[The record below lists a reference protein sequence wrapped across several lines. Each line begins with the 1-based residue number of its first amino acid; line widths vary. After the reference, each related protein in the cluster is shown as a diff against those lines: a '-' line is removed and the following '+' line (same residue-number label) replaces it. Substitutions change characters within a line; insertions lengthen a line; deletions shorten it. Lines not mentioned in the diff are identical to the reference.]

1 MLNRKIT
8 VLHISPSY
16 KPAYCYGGPTRSIAR
31 LCEASNVRSAE
42 IEALV
47 FTTTANGNRELDFKS
62 GAKQNIDGVEVYY
75 YYRLSKDHTHFSP
88 ALLFALHR
96 FLRSVRQNKRQLI
109 IHIHSWWN
117 LVAMLSAAVALC
129 HRMPIVI
136 SPRGMITPYTLSFR
150 HKVAKYLV
158 HFIFGRLLLQTA
170 HLHATTAL
178 EAKNLRQYLPTPNIS
193 IIPNLLTFETGQN
206 RCHCLS
212 KPNNSAASAIQEV
225 VNLKQNEQQ
234 LRLIFLSRI
243 DPKKGLEVLFEALAI
258 TTFPWTLTIA
268 GTGKAAYLRHLKQ
281 RSGSLKISSRISW
294 IGQVEDVDKFELLNR
309 HDLLP
314 LTSSNENFGNVV
326 LEALIAG
333 TSVMLSDQVGLANYI
348 QETDLGWVC
357 KAEPKEIASMLSLIN
372 LDQGKRSRI
381 RCIGPQQIRI
391 DFNTADIM
399 ENYLSLYKKV
409 LSTMNEN

>member
-1 MLNRKIT
+1 MLNKRIT
-8 VLHISPSY
+8 VLHITPSY
-16 KPAYCYGGPTRSIAR
+16 KPAYCYGGPTRSIAM
-31 LCEASNVRSAE
+31 LCEAANVPSAK

-62 GAKQNIDGVEVYY
+62 GVKQNVDGVDVYY
-75 YYRLSKDHTHFSP
+75 YSRLSKDHTHFSP

-96 FLRSVRQNKRQLI
+96 FLQSVRRNKQELI

-117 LVAMLSAAVALC
+117 LVAILSAALAVC
-129 HRMPIVI
+129 HRMPMVI

-150 HKVAKYLV
+150 HKAAKYLV
-158 HFIFGRLLLQTA
+158 HSIVGRLLLQTA

-178 EAKNLRQYLPTPNIS
+178 EAKNLLQYLPTGNIS
-193 IIPNLLTFETGQN
+193 IIPNLLTFDTVEN
-206 RCHCLS
+206 RCQSFSNPINGLTKRIPEIVIS
-212 KPNNSAASAIQEV
+212 KP
-225 VNLKQNEQQ
+225 NEQQ

-258 TTFPWTLTIA
+258 TNFPWTLTIA
-268 GTGKAAYLRHLKQ
+268 GMGKAAYLRYLKQ
-281 RSGSLKISSRISW
+281 LSGSLKISSNISW

-309 HDLLP
+309 HDLLT

-326 LEALIAG
+326 LEALLAG
-333 TSVMLSDQVGLANYI
+333 TSVLLSDQVGLAHYI
-348 QETDLGWVC
+348 QEADLGWIC
-357 KAEPKEIASMLSLIN
+357 KAEPKEIASTLSLIN
-372 LDQGKRSRI
+372 LDQDKRSRI
-381 RCIGPQQIRI
+381 KCMAPQQIRK

-409 LSTMNEN
+409 LSRMN